1 MMELWKQKLYTHLL
15 DFRQLVGPAVARV
28 SRRRRGRGPGVR
40 HRQVEHVPL
49 ALGRVRVA
57 AAATNQ
63 IYVPIYVRAPF
74 PASRLL
80 QRPAVRL
87 QRAFHLGGARRC
99 EDAAVDVFG
108 DEFVLPAIDSEPY
121 RLPLHTVYAV
131 SAI

>member
-1 MMELWKQKLYTHLL
+1 METNKSYIHLL

-57 AAATNQ
+57 AAAATHQVN
-63 IYVPIYVRAPF
+63 VPVDVRAPL

-80 QRPAVRL
+80 QRPAVR
-87 QRAFHLGGARRC
+87 
-99 EDAAVDVFG
+99 D
-108 DEFVLPAIDSEPY
+108 
-121 RLPLHTVYAV
+121 
-131 SAI
+131 

>member
-1 MMELWKQKLYTHLL
+1 MKTNKSYKDLL
-15 DFRQLVGPAVARV
+15 DFRQLLGPAVAV
-28 SRRRRGRGPGVR
+28 SRRRRGRGPGIR

-49 ALGRVRVA
+49 ALGRVRV

-87 QRAFHLGGARRC
+87 QRHFHLGGARGSK
-99 EDAAVDVFG
+99 DAAVDVFG
-108 DEFVLPAIDSEPY
+108 DEFVLHL
-121 RLPLHTVYAV
+121 RLGTVEGA
-131 SAI
+131 

>member
-1 MMELWKQKLYTHLL
+1 MT
-15 DFRQLVGPAVARV
+15 RV
-28 SRRRRGRGPGVR
+28 SRRRRGGRGPGVR

-49 ALGRVRVA
+49 ALGRVRV

-87 QRAFHLGGARRC
+87 QRHFHLGGARGSK
-99 EDAAVDVFG
+99 DAAVDVFG
-108 DEFVLPAIDSEPY
+108 DEFVLHL
-121 RLPLHTVYAV
+121 RLGTVEGA
-131 SAI
+131 